1 MITGDQGLNEKQQ
14 AAPEHRESPETK
26 SKEHDAIVEDMDAGQ
41 NDNDEQQ
48 AASLRAKITE
58 LENQGQ
64 T

>member
-26 SKEHDAIVEDMDAGQ
+26 SKEHDVIVEDMDAGQ

-48 AASLRAKITE
+48 AA
-58 LENQGQ
+58 
-64 T
+64 